1 MVCFP
6 AEFGTRLWGCHAVDF
21 SVVSGEEYYLDARF
35 GSWAG
40 NWKLLLVNN
49 LEGEDGV
56 GAAEPVPNPQNG
68 GESH

>member
-1 MVCFP
+1 M
-6 AEFGTRLWGCHAVDF
+6 DF